1 MLFQLYLYM
10 LAQPTLLFLLLVCCA
25 LPLSAQKNSFDKL
38 TQEACDC
45 LAAQTTTAPSD
56 IAQLEQKV
64 DSCMQSSLVRHL
76 GGLMVEK
83 IVDVKNKDE
92 VQAFGEKWG
101 QKLYTD
107 CAAYRQ
113 YWDFRAKSE
122 LRLKQS
128 QLPTI
133 EGKIAR
139 IERSVDNSRIVF
151 WLRLPT
157 MQVMA
162 FAWLREFD
170 GSARFFDS
178 TDTYIGKQVRITW
191 ENTPIYNPKTRK
203 YDTLREIQL
212 IDELPT
218 PATIQIDTPKSWAK
232 LKRKQAKR
240 YKKNMRRL
248 RVKQAKQ
255 LLKAAKRE

>member
-1 MLFQLYLYM
+1 
-10 LAQPTLLFLLLVCCA
+10 
-25 LPLSAQKNSFDKL
+25 LSAQKNSFEKL

-45 LAAQTTTAPSD
+45 LADATTAEPKELAD
-56 IAQLEQKV
+56 WEQKV
-64 DSCMQSSLVRHL
+64 DSCMQSSLVQHL

-83 IVDVKNKDE
+83 IVDVKNKDD

-113 YWDFRAKSE
+113 YWDFRAKAQ
-122 LRLKQS
+122 LKIKQS
-128 QLPTI
+128 QLPTVV
-133 EGKIAR
+133 GKITR
-139 IERSVDNSRIVF
+139 IERSIDASRIIF

-178 TDTYIGKQVRITW
+178 SDTYIGKQVRITW
-191 ENTPIYNPKTRK
+191 ENTTMYNPQNRT
-203 YDTLREIQL
+203 YDNLREIQL

-218 PATIQIDTPKSWAK
+218 PTIIQIDTPKSWAK

-240 YKKNMRRL
+240 YKKYIRRL
-248 RVKQAKQ
+248 RIKKAKQ